1 MRGLL
6 LISAMTL
13 FAVLLVGCGSDGPDE
28 SAVVVSLTD
37 SIVVP
42 GYAAAADASGELR
55 QTLESLCAQPSQ
67 DSLADAQQS
76 WRDARAPWKRTE
88 ATWFG
93 PVMDRRSVGLV
104 DWPELEP
111 DRIEA
116 MLADNPVASEADV
129 RDRLASTQR
138 GFGAI
143 EYLLFDPDAVELLS
157 ERSSGRCDFLVALGQ
172 VIASEMDAT
181 LMAWTQETDGFPAYG
196 DYFTGRSN
204 VSLLTSE
211 ATAEF
216 VRTQV
221 FLTRTLVDMRLA
233 AALGLREGGA
243 DLSAIPEGEG
253 RNALLDLRNQ
263 VVGMRDV
270 YLGADGPDGLG
281 ISDLVRGLSSE
292 TDEQYAGVHFAGALD
307 SIDAVA
313 LPLRTAM
320 VEQPERVQLVHE
332 ELAELRRTLNTEV
345 VSLLGVSVGFS
356 DTDGDSMR

>member
-1 MRGLL
+1 MRAFLL
-6 LISAMTL
+6 TTSMALLATLII
-13 FAVLLVGCGSDGPDE
+13 GCGSDTPDE
-28 SAVVVSLTD
+28 SAVVASLTD

-42 GYAAAADASGELR
+42 GYVATADASSELR
-55 QTLESLCAQPSQ
+55 QALESLCIQPS
-67 DSLADAQQS
+67 DDTLTNAQQA

-104 DWPELEP
+104 DWPEIEP

-116 MLADNPVASEADV
+116 MLADNPVASEADA

-138 GFGAI
+138 GFGAV
-143 EYLLFDPDAVELLS
+143 EYLLFDPDALDLLS
-157 ERSSGRCDFLVALGQ
+157 DRSSGRCDFLVALGQ
-172 VIASEMDAT
+172 VIASEADAILT
-181 LMAWTQETDGFPAYG
+181 AWTQETDGFPAYG
-196 DYFTGRSN
+196 DYLTGRST

-221 FLTRTLVDMRLA
+221 FLIRTLVDLRLA

-243 DLSAIPEGEG
+243 DLSAIPGGEG
-253 RNALLDLRNQ
+253 RSALHDLRNQ
-263 VVGMRDV
+263 VVGMRDIYV
-270 YLGADGPDGLG
+270 GPGGPDGLG

-292 TDEQYAGVHFAGALD
+292 TDERMREHFAGALD

-313 LPLRTAM
+313 LPLRTAV
-320 VEQPERVQLVHE
+320 VEQPDRVQLVHE
-332 ELAELRRTLNTEV
+332 ELTELRRTLNTEV